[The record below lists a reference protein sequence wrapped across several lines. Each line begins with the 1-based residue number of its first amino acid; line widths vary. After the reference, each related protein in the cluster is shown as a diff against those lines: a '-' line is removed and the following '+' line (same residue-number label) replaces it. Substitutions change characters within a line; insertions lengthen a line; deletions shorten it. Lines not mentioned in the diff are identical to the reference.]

1 MNRMR
6 KILSAVL
13 ALALILSFSGCNSAG
28 KQLTPEEVIKTA
40 LQNLLNIKSVSYEFN
55 VDTEFSVVGQTV
67 ATNTKTTADATLNP
81 MNMKLNMVVS
91 VGSYDATNLEMYA
104 LQEENGLTL
113 YTCADGKNW
122 MKQEGIT
129 ADQIAQYNMMDAIS
143 LYLSTVSNLQDTG
156 HEQIGDFDTVKYEG
170 TLSSDAFSEVLKVSG
185 MQEQL
190 ESLGVDADTAAG
202 FYEELGELP
211 ITLWI
216 HPSTFMPVSYTHLAG
231 RCACVFSAG
240 NGRGRRGRP
249 HQRSG
254 DRQAECGQIVAY
266 QPDCRGRAQ
275 HCLQHCR
282 HHPRRYRLDGGKR
295 IRQIFIYRHG
305 RPAP

>member
-13 ALALILSFSGCNSAG
+13 ALALILSFPGCNSAG

-143 LYLSTVSNLQDTG
+143 LYLSTVSNLQEAG

-190 ESLGVDADTAAG
+190 ESLGVDAETAAG

-216 HPSTFMPVSYTHLAG
+216 HPSTFMPVKFEMDMTGMMNSLLNKVLGPAADTVTG
-231 RCACVFSAG
+231 SAG
-240 NGRGRRGRP
+240 MEVGKVKMSCTFLGFN
-249 HQRSG
+249 SV
-254 DRQAECGQIVAY
+254 DSITV
-266 QPDCRGRAQ
+266 PDAV
-275 HCLQHCR
+275 
-282 HHPRRYRLDGGKR
+282 KN
-295 IRQIFIYRHG
+295 
-305 RPAP
+305 ASAA

>member
-190 ESLGVDADTAAG
+190 ESLGVDAETAAG

-216 HPSTFMPVSYTHLAG
+216 HPSTFMPVKFEMDMTGMMNSLLNKVLGPAADTVTG
-231 RCACVFSAG
+231 SAG
-240 NGRGRRGRP
+240 MEVGKVKMSCTFLGFN
-249 HQRSG
+249 SV
-254 DRQAECGQIVAY
+254 DSITV
-266 QPDCRGRAQ
+266 PDAV
-275 HCLQHCR
+275 
-282 HHPRRYRLDGGKR
+282 KN
-295 IRQIFIYRHG
+295 
-305 RPAP
+305 ASAA